1 MHLKETNTIFKPSEG
16 YEKNGTRCVSFKS
29 IAFRSLVCG
38 GFFEEDFT
46 TRRSYASKAIRPL
59 PPPPIYKFTPSLSA
73 NERVSQK
80 YLGPKERKNLTKF
93 ILVSRSN
100 KSFIIQSVVNKKY
113 VKQSATGSDS
123 EISDDDEMHS
133 TAGNSKSP
141 AYNFL

>member
-46 TRRSYASKAIRPL
+46 TRRSYASKGGFS
-59 PPPPIYKFTPSLSA
+59 PPPIYKFTPSLSA

-100 KSFIIQSVVNKKY
+100 KSFIIQSVVSKKY

-123 EISDDDEMHS
+123 ESSDDDEMHS